1 MTLYEVRGVSHRYD
15 LGRHGVQALCGVDLN
30 VRKGEFMAISGP
42 SGSGKT
48 TLLSILGLLE
58 PPREGTVR
66 LDGAEVSGMSERERT
81 RLRRERIGFIFQTF
95 NLIPVL
101 SAYENVE
108 YFLLKRKVPG
118 TEIRRRVLQ
127 TLEAVGVGAQAD
139 QRPNDMSGGQ
149 RQRVAIAR
157 ALVRDADVI
166 LADEPTAALD
176 QATGSAVMDLMK
188 RLNRERGVTFVF
200 STHDPRI
207 LAAAD
212 RVVQL
217 TDGRV
222 IR

>member
-1 MTLYEVRGVSHRYD
+1 MTLYEVRGVSYRYNLD
-15 LGRHGVQALCGVDLN
+15 RHGVQALCGVDLN

-48 TLLSILGLLE
+48 TLLNILGLLE
-58 PPREGTVR
+58 RPCEGTVR

-101 SAYENVE
+101 TAYENVE
-108 YFLLKRKVPG
+108 YFLL
-118 TEIRRRVLQ
+118 RRTMSGVEVRRQVLQ
-127 TLEAVGVGAQAD
+127 ALEAVGISAQAD
-139 QRPNDMSGGQ
+139 QRPNGMSGGQ

-176 QATGSAVMDLMK
+176 QATGLAVMDLMR
-188 RLNRERGVTFVF
+188 RLNHERGVTFVF

-222 IR
+222 IK

>member
-1 MTLYEVRGVSHRYD
+1 MTLYEVRGVSYRYNLD
-15 LGRHGVQALCGVDLN
+15 RHGVQALCGVDLN

-48 TLLSILGLLE
+48 TLLNILGLLE
-58 PPREGTVR
+58 RPCEGTVR
-66 LDGAEVSGMSERERT
+66 LDGAEVSGMTERERT

-101 SAYENVE
+101 TAYENVE
-108 YFLLKRKVPG
+108 YFLLRRTMPG
-118 TEIRRRVLQ
+118 VEVRRRVLLA
-127 TLEAVGVGAQAD
+127 LEAVGISAQAD
-139 QRPNDMSGGQ
+139 QRPNGMSGGQ

-176 QATGSAVMDLMK
+176 QATGLAVMDLMR
-188 RLNRERGVTFVF
+188 RLNHERGVTFVF

-222 IR
+222 IK

>member
-1 MTLYEVRGVSHRYD
+1 MTLYEVRGVSYRYESN
-15 LGRHGVQALCGVDLN
+15 GHGIQALCGIDLD

-48 TLLSILGLLE
+48 TLLNILGLLQ
-58 PPREGTVR
+58 PPSEGTVR
-66 LDGAEVSGMSERERT
+66 FDQTDVSAISERERT

-108 YFLLKRKVPG
+108 YFLLKRKVAG
-118 TEIRRRVLQ
+118 TEVHRRVLHA
-127 TLEAVGVGAQAD
+127 LEAVGIRPQAD
-139 QRPNDMSGGQ
+139 QRPNNMSGGQ

-176 QATGSAVMDLMK
+176 HATGSAVMDLMK
-188 RLNRERGVTFVF
+188 RLNCERGVTFVF